1 MRVQR
6 FMNYDV
12 VIIGAGGAGMM
23 TAIHAARRGR
33 RVVLLDHSEKIGRK
47 ILISGGGR
55 CNFTNIHSSPENFV
69 SKNPHFCKSALSRY
83 TPKDFITL
91 VKSHRIPFHEKK
103 LGQLFCDD
111 SAKNIVE
118 MLVHECLAAGAEFK
132 LTCRIDSVSCHGHF
146 KIKTNLGTINSE
158 SLVIASGGL
167 SIPQIGATGFGYEL
181 AKQFGMKIIE
191 PEPALDGFVFNR
203 TDHKHYEE
211 LSGISVDSLVTCSGT
226 SFRENILFTHTG
238 LSGPA
243 CLQASL
249 YWQRN
254 LPVEINLAPNE
265 NSLSWLTQ
273 HRKQFGKSETKNVLS
288 DLIPKRL
295 AEKLCALNA
304 IKGPMA
310 EVSDKLLKELA
321 SQIESWQFRPGGTV
335 GFRKAEVTRGGVDT
349 NELSSQTMESKKIPG
364 LFFVGEVVDVT
375 GQLGGHNF
383 QWAWASGFAA
393 GENV

>member
-1 MRVQR
+1 
-6 FMNYDV
+6 MNYDV

-23 TAIHAARRGR
+23 TAIHAARRGY
-33 RVVLLDHSEKIGRK
+33 RVAVLDHSEKIGRK

-83 TPKDFITL
+83 TPKEFIAM
-91 VKSHRIPFHEKK
+91 VKRHQIPFHEKK
-103 LGQLFCDD
+103 LGQLFCDG
-111 SAKNIVE
+111 SASNIVD
-118 MLVHECLAAGAEFK
+118 MLIQECEEAGANFK
-132 LTCRIDSVSCHGHF
+132 LSCQIDSVSRNGNF
-146 KIKTNLGTINSE
+146 EVKTNLGVFNTDK
-158 SLVIASGGL
+158 LVIASGGL
-167 SIPQIGATGFGYEL
+167 SIPQIGATGFGYKL
-181 AKQFGMKIIE
+181 AEQFGLKIVE
-191 PEPALDGFVFNR
+191 PEPALDGFVFNK
-203 TDHKHYEE
+203 TDHKHFEE
-211 LSGISVDSLVTCSGT
+211 LSGISVDSLVSCGDA
-226 SFRENILFTHTG
+226 SFRENILFTHAG

-249 YWQRN
+249 YWRRN
-254 LPVEINLAPNE
+254 QSVGINLAPDE
-265 NSLSWLTQ
+265 KALSWLMQ
-273 HRKQFGKSETKNVLS
+273 KRMKFGKSETKNVLA

-295 AEKLCALNA
+295 AEKLCELNA

-310 EVSDKLLKELA
+310 EVSDKHLNSLA
-321 SQIESWQFRPGGTV
+321 NEIENWQFHPGSTV

-364 LFFVGEVVDVT
+364 LYFVGEVVDVT